1 MNFKLTIGKKI
12 GLGFGILIVL
22 IMVVFGAT
30 YLAVNKG
37 VNTFEQSK
45 EMNNVLVSVITPS
58 KEKISSLRLI
68 IKDSKQYAIQ
78 WVSQQTKEE
87 EPFKVQLK
95 SIMENRIPDAI
106 QDLKIRSSKWTN
118 KENTTLYFEVLPLID
133 SLLVSYSEIMKY
145 LPDFASY
152 DDIFAMFYAG
162 PLVDQN
168 GPVSVLAAQIDT
180 KLRTLQINFEKQE
193 EELLKINSESFNIA
207 TQTFSKLNF
216 YWILGAL
223 SIILATLV
231 AIFTTKSIVT
241 PVRYLKKILLALG
254 KGIIPNQSARVSNDE
269 IGEMSDALNH
279 LVSGLKKT
287 TSFARDVGQSKFD
300 SPYKPLSDKD
310 ELGHALLVMRDE
322 LQETERNLEQKVAER
337 TEEVVKQRDE
347 IEKQREK
354 VQELYKDVRDSIVY
368 AKRLQ
373 NSILPTKEKVKSI
386 CPASFVLYKPK
397 DIVSGDFYWFEKF
410 ENKSIFGVVDCTGHG
425 VPGAFMSLLGSNG
438 LNSALKEGKLSQP
451 AAMLDY
457 LNKSIFDSLNK
468 SDITNEVRDGMD
480 VALCTI
486 DHDTLELEYS
496 GANNPLYIVRNGE
509 FLITKANKIAI
520 GSFAPG
526 EAHFDNHKVQ
536 LQKGDAVYIF
546 SDGYPDQFGG
556 PRGRKLMY
564 NRFREYLL
572 EICNDPIENQG
583 ELLNERLMAWQGKMD
598 QIDDILVIGLK
609 I

>member
-1 MNFKLTIGKKI
+1 MKFKLTIGKKI
-12 GLGFGILIVL
+12 GLGFGILIIL

-30 YLAVNKG
+30 YFAVNKG

-45 EMNNVLVSVITPS
+45 EMNSVLVNVITPS
-58 KEKISSLRLI
+58 KEKISALRLI

-95 SIMENRIPDAI
+95 SIMQNKIPDAVKDI
-106 QDLKIRSSKWTN
+106 KLLSRNWSNI
-118 KENTTLYFEVLPLID
+118 ENSQLFYEVPPLID
-133 SLLVSYSEIMKY
+133 SLLISYEVIMTH

-168 GPVSVLAAQIDT
+168 GPVSVLASLIDT
-180 KLRTLQINFEKQE
+180 KLRTLQINFENQE
-193 EELLKINSESFNIA
+193 EKLLDDNSKSFNVA
-207 TQTFSKLNF
+207 TETFSKLNF
-216 YWILGAL
+216 YWVLGAL

-300 SPYKPLSDKD
+300 SLYKPLSDKD

-322 LQETERNLEQKVAER
+322 LKETERNLERKVEER
-337 TEEVVKQRDE
+337 TEEVV
-347 IEKQREK
+347 KQREK

-373 NSILPTKEKVKSI
+373 NSILPTQEKVKSI
-386 CPASFVLYKPK
+386 CPQSFILYKPK
-397 DIVSGDFYWFEKF
+397 DIVSGDFYWFEKIN
-410 ENKSIFGVVDCTGHG
+410 NKSIFSIVDCTGHG

-457 LNKSIFDSLNK
+457 LNKSIFESLNK

-480 VALCTI
+480 VALCAI

-496 GANNPLYIVRNGE
+496 GANNPLYIIRDGE
-509 FLITKANKIAI
+509 FIIIKANKIAI

-526 EAHFDNHKVQ
+526 EANFDNHKVQ
-536 LQKGDAVYIF
+536 LQKGDSVYIF

-556 PRGRKLMY
+556 PKGRKLMY

-572 EICNDPIENQG
+572 EISNNPIELQG
-583 ELLNERLMAWQGKMD
+583 ELLNTRLMAWQGKMD